1 VQHAE
6 ALSHHEFTCA
16 PIFGAVKTFLADRD
30 SVLCW
35 PPKISLITA
44 DAACRAVRAAGVL
57 PSAALAKL
65 RQAVARTFGAVDD
78 DANVDIANRGCAI
91 RRWSVL
97 IMRAG
102 CSVGVLKA
110 F

>member
-1 VQHAE
+1 M
-6 ALSHHEFTCA
+6 
-16 PIFGAVKTFLADRD
+16 FGAFKTFLADRD

-65 RQAVARTFGAVDD
+65 QRAVARTFGAVDD
-78 DANVDIANRGCAI
+78 DANVDTANRGCAI

-97 IMRAG
+97 IMRAR
-102 CSVGVLKA
+102 CSVEELKVY
-110 F
+110 